1 MPTRREVL
9 ELLAV
14 APVAGL
20 AGSALTA
27 SPAAAAPATTTAPAT
42 NTGPAPTAGP
52 GRAGSRPDVLV
63 RDVSV
68 PVPGQDAVP
77 AYLVLPGRRRPAHTA
92 PAVLFLHW
100 FDPASTNS
108 DRTEF
113 LAEAVRLAE
122 RGAVSLLPQQAFP
135 WAGDPVG
142 DARDVATIRRELARM
157 RRALDALLRRPEVD
171 PHRVAVVGHDYGAMY
186 GALLAAADPRVR
198 ALAALTPDAT
208 WAHWF
213 LAYWLQRD
221 DPAYA
226 ALFARLE
233 PVDAVARVAAHRPVL
248 LQFAD
253 DDEYVDAATRDRFR
267 AAAPAATQTVFH
279 RAGHR
284 LDLAALQERTAW
296 LTRVLGLPE

>member
-27 SPAAAAPATTTAPAT
+27 APAAAAPAAAPAT
-42 NTGPAPTAGP
+42 APGAAPAAPAG
-52 GRAGSRPDVLV
+52 ARPATDVLV

-68 PVPGQDAVP
+68 PVPGADAVP
-77 AYLVLPGRRRPAHTA
+77 AYLVLPGGRRAAHTA

-100 FDPASTNS
+100 FDPLSVNS

-113 LAEAVRLAE
+113 LAEAVRLAA
-122 RGAVSLLPQQAFP
+122 RGVVSLLPQQAFP
-135 WAGDPVG
+135 WSGDPVG
-142 DARDVATIRRELARM
+142 DARDVATVRREVARM

-171 PHRVAVVGHDYGAMY
+171 RHRVAVVGHDYGAMY
-186 GALLAAADPRVR
+186 GALLAAADSRVS
-198 ALAALTPDAT
+198 ALAALTADAT

-213 LAYWLQRD
+213 LAYWLRRD

-226 ALFARLE
+226 ALFAGLE
-233 PVDAVARVAAHRPVL
+233 PVDAVARVAANRPVL

-253 DDEYVDAATRDRFR
+253 DDPYVDAATRDRFR
-267 AAAPAATQTVFH
+267 AAAPEATQTVFPD
-279 RAGHR
+279 AGHR

-296 LTRVLGLPE
+296 LARVLGLPS

>member
-1 MPTRREVL
+1 MPTRRQVL

-27 SPAAAAPATTTAPAT
+27 APAAAAPAAPA
-42 NTGPAPTAGP
+42 A
-52 GRAGSRPDVLV
+52 SRPVADVLV

-68 PVPGQDAVP
+68 PVPGQEAVP
-77 AYLVLPGRRRPAHTA
+77 AYLVLPGGRRPAHTA

-100 FDPASTNS
+100 FDPASVNS

-113 LAEAVRLAE
+113 LAEAVRLAA

-142 DARDVATIRRELARM
+142 DARDVATVRHEVARM

-171 PHRVAVVGHDYGAMY
+171 PRRVAVVGHDYGAMY
-186 GALLAAADPRVR
+186 GALLAAADPRVA
-198 ALAALTPDAT
+198 ALAALTADAT

-226 ALFARLE
+226 ALFAGLE

-253 DDEYVDAATRDRFR
+253 DDPYIDAATRDRFR
-267 AAAPAATQTVFH
+267 AAAPGATRTVFPG
-279 RAGHR
+279 AGHR

-296 LTRVLGLPE
+296 LTRVLGLPS

>member
-27 SPAAAAPATTTAPAT
+27 APAAAAPARGRTAAAPRPAT
-42 NTGPAPTAGP
+42 
-52 GRAGSRPDVLV
+52 DVLV

-77 AYLVLPGRRRPAHTA
+77 AYLVLPGGRRPAHSA

-100 FDPASTNS
+100 FDPASVNS

-122 RGAVSLLPQQAFP
+122 RGVVSLLPQQAFP

-142 DARDVATIRRELARM
+142 DARDVATVRHELARM
-157 RRALDALLRRPEVD
+157 RRALDALLRRPEAD

-186 GALLAAADPRVR
+186 GALLAAADPRVSG
-198 ALAALTPDAT
+198 LAALTPDAT

-213 LAYWLQRD
+213 LAYWLQRE

-226 ALFARLE
+226 ALFAGLE

-253 DDEYVDAATRDRFR
+253 DDEYIDAATRDRFR
-267 AAAPAATQTVFH
+267 AAAPAATQTVFPA
-279 RAGHR
+279 AGHR
-284 LDLAALQERTAW
+284 LGLAALQERTAW
-296 LTRVLGLPE
+296 LTRVLDLPA